1 MRSSE
6 HAGEWS
12 DGEEEEAEAE
22 AEARVA
28 GSAAVAAHW
37 LRHKDVAA
45 AAAAAAAGETA
56 LQYGWQAFAAPDD
69 GTDGFGVGDD
79 ELEEEEEQEQEQAE
93 EEAAEEETTTQP
105 AARSTQSTTVTSVA
119 SLQALHSSG
128 GGQGAVPKEHGKTMA
143 QMAALAKPK
152 VLGATPGADQDDFIR
167 VMEDPDL
174 HPNVSASSR

>member
-1 MRSSE
+1 MVKRDAVNDIPPAVKPVLHPWRA
-6 HAGEWS
+6 HAAG
-12 DGEEEEAEAE
+12 DGAIQ
-22 AEARVA
+22 RT
-28 GSAAVAAHW
+28 GAVAAAGGEATGW
-37 LRHKDVAA
+37 KRSWVARGAVPA
-45 AAAAAAAGETA
+45 AVKFEAADEA
-56 LQYGWQAFAAPDD
+56 Q
-69 GTDGFGVGDD
+69 VGHR
-79 ELEEEEEQEQEQAE
+79 LEEEEEQEQEQAE
-93 EEAAEEETTTQP
+93 EEETTTQP